1 MEVILDEL
9 TPLEFFSHG
18 GIVKLTV
25 SDDLA
30 KECNV
35 KKKYTFFEYKPYI
48 RFFGNL
54 YMTYMNNHPDEKG
67 YSLYK
72 SVNDELEVLPS
83 IGTSEYVVDLKYD
96 QVWSYETARFYYSH
110 DRRDLEVQPRDPY
123 GIPNVCFSIIDE
135 NDTKWDIF
143 EKQRLKRGFDDSE
156 VWNFDA
162 TIARFIYP
170 RLLVFID
177 DVISNQCH
185 PVELT
190 FDEWVNIL
198 KEMTEGFKLMSQDNE
213 KSDDEDRIIER
224 ALDLFRKHFH
234 SLWT

>member
-1 MEVILDEL
+1 M
-9 TPLEFFSHG
+9 G
-18 GIVKLTV
+18 
-25 SDDLA
+25 
-30 KECNV
+30 
-35 KKKYTFFEYKPYI
+35 TF
-48 RFFGNL
+48 
-54 YMTYMNNHPDEKG
+54 
-67 YSLYK
+67 
-72 SVNDELEVLPS
+72 
-83 IGTSEYVVDLKYD
+83 EYVVDLKYD
-96 QVWSYETARFYYSH
+96 QVWSYVSGRFYYSS
-110 DRRDLEVQPRDPY
+110 DRRDSKVQPKDPY

-190 FDEWVNIL
+190 FDSWVDIL
-198 KEMTEGFKLMSQDNE
+198 KEISEGFKLMSQDNE
-213 KSDDEDRIIER
+213 KSDDEDKIIEK
-224 ALDLFRKHFH
+224 ALDLFRKYFH

>member
-9 TPLEFFSHG
+9 TPLEFFNHG
-18 GIVKLTV
+18 GIVKITIN
-25 SDDLA
+25 DDLV
-30 KECNV
+30 KECNI
-35 KKKYTFFEYKPYI
+35 KKKYTFFDYRSYV
-48 RFFGNL
+48 RFFNNL
-54 YMTYMNNHPDEKG
+54 YMSYMHNHQDENTYN
-67 YSLYK
+67 LYK
-72 SVNDELEVLPS
+72 YVNDKLEISP
-83 IGTSEYVVDLKYD
+83 IMGTFEYVVDLKYD
-96 QVWSYETARFYYSH
+96 QVWSYVSGRFYYSS
-110 DRRDLEVQPRDPY
+110 DRRDSKVQPKDPY

-177 DVISNQCH
+177 DVINNQCH

-190 FDEWVNIL
+190 FDEWVDIL
-198 KEMTEGFKLMSQDNE
+198 KEISEGFKLMSQDNE

-224 ALDLFRKHFH
+224 ALDLFRKYFH

>member
-1 MEVILDEL
+1 MEIILDEL

-25 SDDLA
+25 SDDLT
-30 KECNV
+30 KECNI
-35 KKKYTFFEYKPYI
+35 KRKHTFFDYKSYI
-48 RFFGNL
+48 VFFKNL
-54 YMTYMNNHPDEKG
+54 YMTYLHNHPDEKAHN
-67 YSLYK
+67 LYK
-72 SVNDELEVLPS
+72 SVNDKLEVSPS

-96 QVWSYETARFYYSH
+96 QVWSYESARFYYSY
-110 DRRDLEVQPRDPY
+110 DRRDPEIQPRDPY

-156 VWNFDA
+156 VWNLDA

-177 DVISNQCH
+177 DVIKNQCH
-185 PVELT
+185 PVDLT
-190 FDEWVNIL
+190 FDEWVDIL

-213 KSDDEDRIIER
+213 KSDDEYKIIEK
-224 ALDLFRKHFH
+224 ALDLFRKYYHN
-234 SLWT
+234 LWT